1 MHIGSA
7 TVETSTRWISPLL
20 LTLLSRS
27 RILLG
32 LWLLC
37 LLLPW
42 LLRLLL
48 PWLLGLL
55 GLLLTR
61 LLSLLMTLLLLR

>member
-55 GLLLTR
+55 LTR